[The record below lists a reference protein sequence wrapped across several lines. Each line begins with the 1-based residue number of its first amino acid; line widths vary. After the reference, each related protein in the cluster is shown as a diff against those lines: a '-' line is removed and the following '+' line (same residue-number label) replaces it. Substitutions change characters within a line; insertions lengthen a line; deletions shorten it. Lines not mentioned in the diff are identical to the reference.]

1 MSAPASAPPKPEARC
16 ALRWITP
23 LVLLPAPLWLLFA
36 ALSDPGPV
44 WRAEYHGDPELSG
57 AAVVVSERRLSRY
70 WDRQDPSVV
79 GGFDVSS
86 FAVRFDSCVRL
97 REARQIP
104 FQLVATGRA
113 SFSIDEQEQLRVDAG
128 KERAA
133 RGAVL
138 SLEPGT
144 HHLRVEF
151 SGRGWPSIALN
162 ASLDGHAPVAVPP
175 ERSARGVTWFQ
186 PRSGPEPCPQD

>member
-1 MSAPASAPPKPEARC
+1 MTAPGSATPRLEACR
-16 ALRWITP
+16 AVRWVTA
-23 LVLLPAPLWLLFA
+23 LVLLPAPLWFLFA
-36 ALSDPGPV
+36 VLRDPGPV

-57 AAVVVSERRLSRY
+57 PAVVVSERRASRY

-79 GGFDVSS
+79 GGFEVSS
-86 FAVRFDSCVRL
+86 FSVRFDTCLRL
-97 REARQIP
+97 RQARQIP

-113 SFSIDEQEQLRVDAG
+113 SFSIDEQERLRVDTG

-144 HHLRVEF
+144 HHLHVEF
-151 SGRGWPSIALN
+151 AGHGWPSIALN

-175 ERSARGVTWFQ
+175 EQSSPGVSWFH
-186 PRSGPEPCPQD
+186 PRSGPEPCPDH